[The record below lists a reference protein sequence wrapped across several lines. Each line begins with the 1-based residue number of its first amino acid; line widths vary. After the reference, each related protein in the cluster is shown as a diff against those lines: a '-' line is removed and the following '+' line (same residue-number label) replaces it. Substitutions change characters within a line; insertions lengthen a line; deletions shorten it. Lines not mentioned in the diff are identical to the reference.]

1 MTKKTKTPSDQ
12 LAKTMAELT
21 CMMAKTCNKKENQFA
36 ASFNLTPA
44 EFKFLR
50 LFSEIST
57 LPIKKIRA
65 TLDLTPGRITHI
77 ITSLEKKNLIKRH
90 QDPNDK
96 RNVFIDLTNV
106 SIPFIRNLHKNHID
120 IHKKILE
127 NIPPEKRESVIS
139 AMEDVIS
146 ALKKWSNSQDQK

>member
-1 MTKKTKTPSDQ
+1 MTDKHKMPSDQ
-12 LAKTMAELT
+12 LAKTMADLT
-21 CMMAKTCNKKENQFA
+21 CEMAKTCNRKEIQFA

-50 LFSEIST
+50 LFSETFT
-57 LPIKKIRA
+57 LPIKKISA

-90 QDPNDK
+90 QDPVDK
-96 RNVFIDLTNV
+96 RNVFIDLTSV
-106 SIPFIRNLHKNHID
+106 SKPFIRNLHKNHID

-127 NIPPEKRESVIS
+127 NITPEKRELVIS
-139 AMEDVIS
+139 AMEDVIF
-146 ALKKWSNSQDQK
+146 ALKTWSNNQN